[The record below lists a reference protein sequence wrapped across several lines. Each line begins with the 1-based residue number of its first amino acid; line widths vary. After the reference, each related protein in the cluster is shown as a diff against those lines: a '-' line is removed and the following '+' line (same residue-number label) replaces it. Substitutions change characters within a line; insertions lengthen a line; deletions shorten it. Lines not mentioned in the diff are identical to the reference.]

1 MENSVCHLFGV
12 GAGPLGTSWPWGL
25 LLGTI
30 ELGAG
35 TRLGRAISEE
45 ASMAAAPK
53 LKPRPCPVT
62 DVGPVQA
69 LWEETENNS
78 PWLEESIILARAHRI
93 PFLGKQR
100 A

>member
-1 MENSVCHLFGV
+1 MENSVCHLLGV

-45 ASMAAAPK
+45 ASMAAAP
-53 LKPRPCPVT
+53 P
-62 DVGPVQA
+62 
-69 LWEETENNS
+69 S
-78 PWLEESIILARAHRI
+78 
-93 PFLGKQR
+93 
-100 A
+100 